1 MDVMDI
7 ANMSIGLHQAQLQQ
21 DVGFAVTEK
30 AMDSA
35 EQTSAELL
43 KMMDD
48 PNLGQNIDVLG

>member
-1 MDVMDI
+1 MDVMDV
-7 ANMSIGLHQAQLQQ
+7 ANMSIGLHQTQLQQ
-21 DVGFAVTEK
+21 DVSLSVAKK